1 MNIRPVLLAM
11 LPVVRPNLTGS
22 LNLNCLGL
30 GCSPSPS
37 PPSLNTSLASSNS
50 EARAAVTSSEVN
62 TRPLFILEMF
72 RFTQLSC

>member
-1 MNIRPVLLAM
+1 M

-30 GCSPSPS
+30 GCPASPASP
-37 PPSLNTSLASSNS
+37 LNTSLASSNS
-50 EARAAVTSSEVN
+50 EARAAVTSSEAN
-62 TRPLFILEMF
+62 RRPLFILLEMF